1 MLRKAV
7 FLPLLRTPLAT
18 LLLFSLFLLI
28 PFQRRFHGAVESWS
42 RSLTLP
48 DFPLPDFFSRKIH
61 LFTSD
66 FLIVGLALV
75 LLYRLRVS
83 FREFF
88 WDGPSKYL
96 TLLFFVLLLSTGTS
110 ISKSYSLQYLR
121 LLEFSFIFL
130 FFNAI
135 SCLREKIDLPKFI
148 YRLAW
153 LLFFLALFECAI
165 SVYQYFAQGSLG
177 LKMLGEK
184 NLESFRFK
192 NPGEHLW
199 IFGKALGAKPNPW
212 ATCRVSGTFAHPN
225 ILGGF
230 LLCSVMASYYLYI
243 SATGKIKRLI
253 LQLAILLQF
262 FTLYLS
268 FSRSAMIALVFSTF
282 LWFGLQL
289 KILPNIKRMVFL
301 GAVICCSALVGFVL
315 LYPQIKTRGGIINYN
330 SISKEADSERVVYM
344 KAAAN
349 MIKEHP
355 LLGVGYN
362 NFQIYA
368 HEEQSKYPKHH
379 LHSKVHNTYLLIASE
394 AGLIGG
400 GLFLLFLG
408 SVLISAGKGLYS
420 NSSQEKAF
428 LFSAFLGF
436 LIIGCCDFYF
446 LENPQG
452 SILFFGIAGLLYAI
466 SKKIKHCQ
474 T

>member
-1 MLRKAV
+1 MLRKAF
-7 FLPLLRTPLAT
+7 FLPIHRIPLAT
-18 LLLFSLFLLI
+18 LLLFLLFLLS
-28 PFQRRFHGAVESWS
+28 PFQKRFHGAVESWS
-42 RSLTLP
+42 RALTLP

-66 FLIVGLALV
+66 LLIVGLALI
-75 LLYRLRVS
+75 LLYHLRVS

-96 TLLFFVLLLSTGTS
+96 TLLFFVLLVSTGTS
-110 ISKSYSLQYLR
+110 ISKNYSLQYLR
-121 LLEFSFIFL
+121 LVEFSFIFL

-135 SCLREKIDLPKFI
+135 SCLREKIDLTKFI
-148 YRLAW
+148 YSLAW
-153 LLFFLALFECAI
+153 LLFFTALFECAI
-165 SVYQYFAQGSLG
+165 SISQYFFQGSLG
-177 LKMLGEK
+177 LKILGEK
-184 NLESFRFK
+184 NLESFRFA

-199 IFGKALGAKPNPW
+199 VFGKALGAKPNPY

-230 LLCSVMASYYLYI
+230 LLCSVMASYYLCI
-243 SATGKIKRLI
+243 RVNGKIKRLI
-253 LQLAILLQF
+253 LQLSILLQF

-268 FSRSAMIALVFSTF
+268 FSRSAMIALIFSTF

-315 LYPQIKTRGGIINYN
+315 LYPQIKTRGGIVNYN

-344 KAAAN
+344 KVAAH

-355 LLGVGYN
+355 FLGVGYN

-368 HEEQSKYPKHH
+368 HKQQPNYPKNH

-400 GLFLLFLG
+400 GLFLLFLS
-408 SVLISAGKGLYS
+408 SVLLPAWRGLYS
-420 NSSQEKAF
+420 HSPQEKAF

-436 LIIGCCDFYF
+436 LIISCCDFYF

-452 SILFFGIAGLLYAI
+452 SILFFGVAGLLYAV
-466 SKKIKHCQ
+466 SKKMNSSV